1 MTTASQARPILVV
14 DDDAGIRET
23 ITTILEDEGYRVVQ
37 ARDGLEALDQVAA
50 TQPALI
56 LLDIGM
62 PRLDGFGFAEELGR
76 RGLRAGRAVLVLTAN
91 NRAQASA
98 AHIGADGY
106 IEKPFS
112 LDTLIDRVH
121 THFAA

>member
-1 MTTASQARPILVV
+1 MDSQRRRPILVV

-37 ARDGLEALDQVAA
+37 ARDGREALDLVAA

-62 PRLDGFGFAEELGR
+62 PRLDGFGFAEELAR

-98 AHIGADGY
+98 ERIGADGY

-112 LDTLIDRVH
+112 LDTLIGGVR